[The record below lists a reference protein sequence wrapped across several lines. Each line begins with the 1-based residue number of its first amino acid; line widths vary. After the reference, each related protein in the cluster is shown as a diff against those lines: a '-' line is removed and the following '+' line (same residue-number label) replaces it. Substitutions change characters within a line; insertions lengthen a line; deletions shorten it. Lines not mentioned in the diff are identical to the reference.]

1 MYVAECSSRNLGLC
15 LAQGH
20 IDMEAR
26 GIEPMTLWLKE
37 DIVPQLATV
46 PPEVEEQWCAHPN
59 ANFTSAK

>member
-1 MYVAECSSRNLGLC
+1 
-15 LAQGH
+15 
-20 IDMEAR
+20 MEAR